1 MSRVMPFTMA
11 VFLFCGIELVGIPPF
26 VGFQSKW
33 ALATAALSANGA
45 LGVAAVVVLI
55 VSAALTSIYMLA
67 PAVSAYA
74 MPLSPDSGLE
84 GKRLDPG
91 WRMQLPLI
99 LLVIVMLILV
109 FASAPLADYLGQVAA
124 GLV

>member
-1 MSRVMPFTMA
+1 M
-11 VFLFCGIELVGIPPF
+11 LI
-26 VGFQSKW
+26 
-33 ALATAALSANGA
+33 LSA
-45 LGVAAVVVLI
+45 V
-55 VSAALTSIYMLA
+55 LTSIYMLA

-74 MPLSPDSGLE
+74 LPLSPDSGLE

-109 FASAPLADYLGQVAA
+109 FASAPLAGYLGQVAA

>member
-1 MSRVMPFTMA
+1 M
-11 VFLFCGIELVGIPPF
+11 GIPPF

-33 ALATAALSANGA
+33 ALATAALDCGA
-45 LGVAAVVVLI
+45 LGIAAVAVLI
-55 VSAALTSIYMLA
+55 LSAVLTSIYMLA

-74 MPLSPDSGLE
+74 LPLSPDSGLE

-109 FASAPLADYLGQVAA
+109 FASAPLAGYLGQVAA

>member
-1 MSRVMPFTMA
+1 MLAFFTDEPSLIAWNIRQA
-11 VFLFCGIELVGIPPF
+11 VYPIVPWHRTFPEKFMERFGYPI
-26 VGFQSKW
+26 S
-33 ALATAALSANGA
+33 

-109 FASAPLADYLGQVAA
+109 FASAPLAGYLGQVAA